1 VTTTAIPNRPVFR
14 SQEVCEIA
22 QVPPYV
28 LKSWEA
34 EFPDLGAAKTP
45 NGQRMYRRAD
55 VERVL
60 RLKHLIIG
68 EGLTLSGARR
78 RLAEEGAIPAP
89 EPVSDHAVAELLD
102 HEMRESLRDIRRGL
116 HWVLGVLSGDGI
128 TPEDRIL
135 AVAPPARGAKPAAK
149 KPAAKPSAR
158 KHTKSRR

>member
-1 VTTTAIPNRPVFR
+1 MTTTAIPNRPVFR

-68 EGLTLSGARR
+68 EGLTLSGARK
-78 RLAEEGAIPAP
+78 RLTEEGAMAPP

-135 AVAPPARGAKPAAK
+135 AAAPAAREARVVAKKPAPKGAAK
-149 KPAAKPSAR
+149 KPA
-158 KHTKSRR
+158 KSRR